1 MFDKISA
8 ILVPI
13 AGRLNNNRYLGVLRD
28 AFMLAFPLTI
38 FGSIMVVLMNLP
50 FLDKIMSKTVLEGVQ
65 SALNIAPSAT
75 ISIMSVFVVFGI
87 GYYLSKSYDVEAVFG
102 GVIALAS
109 FLLLTPFLLEQEGGA
124 TIAGV
129 IPVDRLGAK
138 GMFLGMITG
147 FLSAEIYRY
156 FVQKKFVI
164 NMPQGVP
171 PAVSKSFAAL
181 IPATLTLTTFLLIN
195 IIITQGFKTN
205 MHDLIYHAIQAPL
218 VGLGS
223 GIIPTLIAVFFIQI
237 LWFFGLHGQ
246 IIINSVMDP
255 IWNTLS
261 IQNLESYTKTGE
273 VPNIISKQFIEIYTV
288 GMGGTG
294 MTLAVVFT
302 ILIFLKSKQ
311 LKQVA
316 KLGLGPGLFNVNEP
330 IIFGLPIVMNPLI
343 LIPWILAPM
352 VITCITYF
360 AMASGIVPPPT
371 GVNIPWTVPIFI
383 SGMMATNSQAGG
395 LLQLFNL
402 MIVFV
407 IWFPFLKF
415 IDRMNVK
422 NEKITTTENTKAA
435 NIKGEGDSIHVDGN

>member
-87 GYYLSKSYDVEAVFG
+87 GYYLSKSYDVETVFG

-195 IIITQGFKTN
+195 IVITQGFKTN

-383 SGMMATNSQAGG
+383 SGMMATNSLAGG

-422 NEKITTTENTKAA
+422 NEKITTTENTKTA

>member
-50 FLDKIMSKTVLEGVQ
+50 FLDKIMSQTVLEGVQ

-124 TIAGV
+124 SIAGV

-195 IIITQGFKTN
+195 IIITQVFNTN

-223 GIIPTLIAVFFIQI
+223 GLIPTLIAVFFIQI

-383 SGMMATNSQAGG
+383 SGMMATNSLAGG

-422 NEKITTTENTKAA
+422 NEKVTTTEKTKTA

>member
-302 ILIFLKSKQ
+302 ILFFLKSKQ

-383 SGMMATNSQAGG
+383 SGMMATNSLAGG

-422 NEKITTTENTKAA
+422 NEKITTTEKTKAA

>member
-8 ILVPI
+8 FLVPI
-13 AGRLNNNRYLGVLRD
+13 AGKLNNNRYLGVLRD

-50 FLDKIMSKTVLEGVQ
+50 FLNTIMSQSALEGFQ

-75 ISIMSVFVVFGI
+75 ISIMTVFVVFGI
-87 GYYLSKSYDVEAVFG
+87 GYYLSKSYEVEAVFG

-109 FLLLTPFLLEQEGGA
+109 FLLLTPFLLEQEGVGS
-124 TIAGV
+124 IAGV

-156 FVQKKFVI
+156 FVKKKFVI

-181 IPATLTLTTFLLIN
+181 IPAILTLTAFLMIN
-195 IIITQGFKTN
+195 IIITQGFHTN
-205 MHDLIYHAIQAPL
+205 MHDLIYHAVQAPL

-273 VPNIISKQFIEIYTV
+273 VPNIISKQFIEVYTV

-294 MTLAVVFT
+294 MTLAVVFA

-352 VITCITYF
+352 VITCVSYF
-360 AMASGIVPPPT
+360 AMVAGIVPPPT

-383 SGMMATNSQAGG
+383 SGIMATNSLAGG

-422 NEKITTTENTKAA
+422 NEKVSTTEKTKQT

>member
-50 FLDKIMSKTVLEGVQ
+50 FLDKIMSQTALEGVQ

-124 TIAGV
+124 SIAGV
-129 IPVDRLGAK
+129 IPIDRLGAK

-171 PAVSKSFAAL
+171 PAVAKSFAAL
-181 IPATLTLTTFLLIN
+181 IPATLTLTAFLLIN

-352 VITCITYF
+352 VITCISYF

-383 SGMMATNSQAGG
+383 SGIMATNSLAGG

-422 NEKITTTENTKAA
+422 NEKITTTEKTKTT
-435 NIKGEGDSIHVDGN
+435 NIKGEGDSIHVDGK

>member
-50 FLDKIMSKTVLEGVQ
+50 FLDKIMSQTALEGVQ

-181 IPATLTLTTFLLIN
+181 IPATLTLTTFLFIN

-383 SGMMATNSQAGG
+383 SGMMATNSLAGG

-415 IDRMNVK
+415 IDRINVK
-422 NEKITTTENTKAA
+422 NEKIATTEKTKAA

>member
-195 IIITQGFKTN
+195 IVITQGFKTN

-383 SGMMATNSQAGG
+383 SGMMATNSLAGG

-422 NEKITTTENTKAA
+422 NEKITTTENTKTA

>member
-50 FLDKIMSKTVLEGVQ
+50 FLDKIMSQTALEGVQ

-124 TIAGV
+124 SIAGV

-352 VITCITYF
+352 VITCISYF

-383 SGMMATNSQAGG
+383 SGIMATNSLAGG

-422 NEKITTTENTKAA
+422 NEKITITEKTKTT
-435 NIKGEGDSIHVDGN
+435 NIKGEGDSIHVDGK

>member
-8 ILVPI
+8 FLVPI
-13 AGRLNNNRYLGVLRD
+13 AGKLNNNRYLGVLRD

-50 FLDKIMSKTVLEGVQ
+50 FLNTIMSQSALEGFQ

-75 ISIMSVFVVFGI
+75 ISIMTVFVVFGI
-87 GYYLSKSYDVEAVFG
+87 GYYLSKSYEVEAVFG

-109 FLLLTPFLLEQEGGA
+109 FLLLTPFLLEQEGVGS
-124 TIAGV
+124 IAGV

-156 FVQKKFVI
+156 FVKKKLVI

-181 IPATLTLTTFLLIN
+181 IPATLTLTAFLMIN
-195 IIITQGFKTN
+195 IIITQGFHTN
-205 MHDLIYHAIQAPL
+205 MHDLIYHAVQAPL

-273 VPNIISKQFIEIYTV
+273 VPNIISKQFIEVYTV

-294 MTLAVVFT
+294 MTLAVVFA

-352 VITCITYF
+352 VITCVSYF
-360 AMASGIVPPPT
+360 AMVAGIVPPPT

-383 SGMMATNSQAGG
+383 SGIMATNSLAGG

-422 NEKITTTENTKAA
+422 NEKVSTTEKTKQT

>member
-181 IPATLTLTTFLLIN
+181 IPATLTLTTFLFIN

-352 VITCITYF
+352 VITCISYF

-383 SGMMATNSQAGG
+383 SGMMATNSLAGG

-422 NEKITTTENTKAA
+422 NEKITTTEKTKAA

>member
-50 FLDKIMSKTVLEGVQ
+50 FLDKIMSKNVLEGVQ

-383 SGMMATNSQAGG
+383 SGMMATNSLAGG

-422 NEKITTTENTKAA
+422 NEKKTTTEKTKAA